1 MVFKVPTFCLESGP
15 TKSWR
20 GNSFVVKT
28 VDFTEKIP
36 VTHHLIELKNRLVQ
50 VALVVSMFFGVC
62 FYFIDFLLLWLED
75 PLPKKYAELTFITPT
90 EPFFTA
96 MKVSFMGS
104 MFISMP
110 WILYHIWE
118 FIAPG
123 LKVKEKKVTAL
134 FVAFGTLFFLF
145 GGLFCYFLV
154 VPLGLKF
161 LLNYGTTWW
170 KMQVT
175 IGFYFSF
182 VVKMILAFAFAFQT
196 PLIMVLLTKF
206 GVISTIKM
214 KLYRKWAF
222 LGTFGLAAVLTPP
235 DIITQVLLAFPL
247 YGLYEF
253 GIVVSRFFEDPKT
266 RALALKQMQKEAA
279 AKKAAKEAA
288 QRATMARDA
297 KQKAAKKNR
306 KVS

>member
-1 MVFKVPTFCLESGP
+1 MFRIRPHKALAR
-15 TKSWR
+15 K
-20 GNSFVVKT
+20 FVVKT

-50 VALVVSMFFGVC
+50 VALVVSIFFGVC

-206 GVISTIKM
+206 GVINTIKM

-253 GIVVSRFFEDPKT
+253 GMVVSRFFEDPKS
-266 RALALKQMQKEAA
+266 RELAFKQMQKEAA

>member
-1 MVFKVPTFCLESGP
+1 M
-15 TKSWR
+15 
-20 GNSFVVKT
+20 VKT

-50 VALVVSMFFGVC
+50 VALVVSIFFGVC

-206 GVISTIKM
+206 GVINTIKM

-253 GIVVSRFFEDPKT
+253 GIVVSRFFEDPKS
-266 RALALKQMQKEAA
+266 RELALKQMQKEAA